1 MKVIISK
8 PEKRTPSGG
17 GINDSANPT
26 KATSVRPPK
35 K

>member
-1 MKVIISK
+1 MKVTISK
-8 PEKRTPSGG
+8 PDRKPSGG
-17 GINDSANPT
+17 GINDSANPA